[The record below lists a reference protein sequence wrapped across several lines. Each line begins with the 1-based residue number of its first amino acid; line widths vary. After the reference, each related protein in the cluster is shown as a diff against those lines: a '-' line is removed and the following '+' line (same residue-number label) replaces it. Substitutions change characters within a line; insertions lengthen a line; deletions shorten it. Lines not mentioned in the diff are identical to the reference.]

1 MIGGGGGTVAAVG
14 AAAAAGLTAF
24 GIYYPNSRLFG
35 AIIGNGP
42 RSCRKIY
49 LTFDDGPNEHA
60 TPAILSTLASERVPA
75 AFFMVGDHVR
85 RYPAIARRVANEGHE
100 VGNHTQSHIKLHFV
114 GPRRIREQLHVAH
127 AAIERATGKTPRVF
141 RAPHGYRSPFL
152 TRVTR
157 QLGYT
162 VFGWTFGV
170 FDSARPGAEEIRRRV
185 KKRLR
190 PGAIVL
196 LHDGDGYDPEGDRMQ
211 TAEALPGIIED
222 ARAHGYEF
230 GSLAELYNGSGS

>member
-75 AFFMVGDHVR
+75 AFFM
-85 RYPAIARRVANEGHE
+85 ASL
-100 VGNHTQSHIKLHFV
+100 Q
-114 GPRRIREQLHVAH
+114 
-127 AAIERATGKTPRVF
+127 
-141 RAPHGYRSPFL
+141 
-152 TRVTR
+152 VT
-157 QLGYT
+157 
-162 VFGWTFGV
+162 
-170 FDSARPGAEEIRRRV
+170 
-185 KKRLR
+185 K
-190 PGAIVL
+190 
-196 LHDGDGYDPEGDRMQ
+196 
-211 TAEALPGIIED
+211 
-222 ARAHGYEF
+222 
-230 GSLAELYNGSGS
+230 